1 MGREGR
7 GKLGWLGYVTY
18 LAVVLDRDWTRA
30 ERDWICE
37 YRSCIGQS
45 SSVRVLMERLV
56 FMWTAFGASARPLP
70 ACCTVSPFLLFSS
83 LLFSSL
89 RCLLLL
95 LSFPLLSIRL
105 SFSPSPPLLS
115 LRSRCFSFS
124 LFNRAARFLFRAA
137 SDPRISV
144 IRAASLEERHCLLTR
159 VVVEWLVAFPL
170 PPRPPRSWT
179 FAARQSRVRRVRVC
193 ARARAA

>member
-1 MGREGR
+1 MDEGR
-7 GKLGWLGYVTY
+7 
-18 LAVVLDRDWTRA
+18 ARLDLRVSIMHRA
-30 ERDWICE
+30 ELL
-37 YRSCIGQS
+37 RSSTNGKTGIHVNGLRGFCQAVACLLHRQS
-45 SSVRVLMERLV
+45 
-56 FMWTAFGASARPLP
+56 FP
-70 ACCTVSPFLLFSS
+70 S

-89 RCLLLL
+89 H
-95 LSFPLLSIRL
+95 FAA
-105 SFSPSPPLLS
+105 FYYFFPSPVSLFVCPSLLPLS

-170 PPRPPRSWT
+170 PPRPPPS
-179 FAARQSRVRRVRVC
+179 
-193 ARARAA
+193 

>member
-1 MGREGR
+1 MNEGR
-7 GKLGWLGYVTY
+7 
-18 LAVVLDRDWTRA
+18 ARLDLRVSIMHRA
-30 ERDWICE
+30 ELL
-37 YRSCIGQS
+37 RSSTNGKTGIHVNGLRGFCQAVACLLHRQS
-45 SSVRVLMERLV
+45 
-56 FMWTAFGASARPLP
+56 FP
-70 ACCTVSPFLLFSS
+70 S

-170 PPRPPRSWT
+170 PPRPPPS
-179 FAARQSRVRRVRVC
+179 
-193 ARARAA
+193 